1 MSAPARGNRAG
12 DRGAAMAEREL
23 DELFRAWR
31 SEPVPPSLPP
41 GVDDRGG
48 SAVVAAALRRVAEQ
62 KQKKLHTRRL
72 LSALALAAA
81 VVGVGV
87 GAWYSLG
94 NDTITA
100 HNVTE
105 HSDVPNVVV
114 GGREGDVAVTDD
126 VGHVVDAVSA
136 LSEGYGVRTDQGS
149 ATLGFPSGASAKVS
163 SRSSLKI
170 TRARSQEALF
180 LARGGVDVEVPKL
193 DSTRGFSVE
202 TPDARVTVHGT
213 RFSVVVEPTAD
224 GPRTRVQVTHG
235 IVSVQQGERE
245 VFLTAG
251 QSFATA
257 VARSDART
265 GSGSSA
271 GEAAAEPATDADAG
285 LDEDE
290 VDEGLPSPA
299 ADKPAR
305 AGVRRSFDS
314 RELADQNQR
323 FARAM
328 AHKKNGEPKAAL
340 RELAGILRRYPGSP
354 LTQELRVERLRLLR
368 GLGATRSAEREA
380 KRYLREFP
388 DGYAVKE
395 AEELLSGAH

>member
-1 MSAPARGNRAG
+1 
-12 DRGAAMAEREL
+12 MAEREL

-62 KQKKLHTRRL
+62 KQKKQRTRRL

-81 VVGVGV
+81 VVGLGV
-87 GAWYSLG
+87 GAWHSLG
-94 NDTITA
+94 GEPITA
-100 HNVTE
+100 HDITA
-105 HSDVPNVVV
+105 HGDAPSVVV

-126 VGHVVDAVSA
+126 VGHVVEAVSA
-136 LSEGYGVRTDQGS
+136 LSEGYGVRTEQGS

-193 DSTRGFSVE
+193 GPTRGFSVE
-202 TPDARVTVHGT
+202 TPDARVMVHGT

-235 IVSVQQGERE
+235 IVSVQQGARE

-257 VARSDART
+257 VAKSEPSATGASSASDAV
-265 GSGSSA
+265 
-271 GEAAAEPATDADAG
+271 AEPATDVDAG
-285 LDEDE
+285 LDDDE
-290 VDEGLPSPA
+290 VDEGLSSHA
-299 ADKPAR
+299 ADKPVRAVAR
-305 AGVRRSFDS
+305 RKFDS
-314 RELADQNQR
+314 RELADQNER

-328 AHKKNGEPKAAL
+328 AHKKNGEPRAAL

-368 GLGATRSAEREA
+368 GLGASRSAEREA

-395 AEELLSGAH
+395 AEALITRAH

>member
-1 MSAPARGNRAG
+1 
-12 DRGAAMAEREL
+12 MAEREL

-48 SAVVAAALRRVAEQ
+48 SAVVAAALRRVADQKRQ
-62 KQKKLHTRRL
+62 KQRTRKLFA
-72 LSALALAAA
+72 SLALAAA
-81 VVGVGV
+81 FVGLGV

-94 NDTITA
+94 NDA
-100 HNVTE
+100 
-105 HSDVPNVVV
+105 VVAQADASVMV

-126 VGHVVDAVSA
+126 VGHVVEAVSA
-136 LSEGYGVRTDQGS
+136 LAEGYGVRTEQGS

-163 SRSSLKI
+163 SKSSLKI
-170 TRARSQEALF
+170 TRTRQSEALF

-193 DSTRGFSVE
+193 DPTRGFSVE

-213 RFSVVVEPTAD
+213 HFSVVVEPSAD

-235 IVSVQQGERE
+235 IVSVQQGGRE

-251 QSFATA
+251 QSWATA
-257 VARSDART
+257 VAPST
-265 GSGSSA
+265 TEGK
-271 GEAAAEPATDADAG
+271 AATEPTSEIDAG
-285 LDEDE
+285 LDEDDE
-290 VDEGLPSPA
+290 VDEALPAPA
-299 ADKPAR
+299 ADDKHGAR
-305 AGVRRSFDS
+305 APRRHFDS
-314 RELADQNQR
+314 RELADQNRR

-328 AHKKNGEPKAAL
+328 THKKNGEPKAAL
-340 RELAGILRRYPGSP
+340 RELGGILKRYPGSP

-368 GLGATRSAEREA
+368 GLGASQSAEREA

-388 DGYAVKE
+388 QGYAVKE
-395 AEELLSGAH
+395 AEELLSGAP

>member
-1 MSAPARGNRAG
+1 MATGEGTGESGG
-12 DRGAAMAEREL
+12 TMAEREL

-48 SAVVAAALRRVAEQ
+48 SALVAAALRRVADQ
-62 KQKKLHTRRL
+62 KRNRQRSRKL

-81 VVGVGV
+81 IMGLGV

-94 NDTITA
+94 EGVPVA
-100 HNVTE
+100 HQVEAASVT
-105 HSDVPNVVV
+105 V

-126 VGHVVDAVSA
+126 VGHVVQAVSVLA
-136 LSEGYGVRTDQGS
+136 EGYGVRTEQGS
-149 ATLGFPSGASAKVS
+149 ATLGFPSGASAKVAGK
-163 SRSSLKI
+163 SSLKI
-170 TRARSQEALF
+170 TRARAQEALY

-193 DSTRGFSVE
+193 DPTRGFSVE

-213 RFSVVVEPTAD
+213 HFSVVVEPTAD

-235 IVSVQQGERE
+235 IVSVQQGSRE

-251 QSFATA
+251 QSW
-257 VARSDART
+257 VAANA
-265 GSGSSA
+265 SSA
-271 GEAAAEPATDADAG
+271 GEAAGAQGAAEATPEPDAG
-285 LDEDE
+285 LGEDDE
-290 VDEGLPSPA
+290 VDEAFPAPAVGSEKHGLRA
-299 ADKPAR
+299 PAR
-305 AGVRRSFDS
+305 RKFDS

-328 AHKKNGEPKAAL
+328 AHKKNGDARGAL
-340 RELAGILRRYPGSP
+340 RELGAVLRRYPGSP

-368 GLGATRSAEREA
+368 GLSASHQAQREA

-388 DGYAVKE
+388 QGYAVKE
-395 AEELLSGAH
+395 AEELLSGAQ